1 MADRPIRDMSEY
13 PRPWFYRPEVYYGFF
28 IFPPVWSIL
37 TLRSPWHNRN
47 EGFRGILVGGIAW
60 FLIIASV
67 VLAVRWVQEGGVVN
81 LFVFVPGLLLTLV
94 TLVTQI
100 QWTAHRARYG
110 PPPGEQEDEQQRA
123 TAAAAVQRLWPLRPA
138 RTPARRM
145 TRHPVKKGAA
155 AAPTPLADAADAEG
169 GTSAGRRIPARSA
182 RIYPNEKS
190 PHPTNTALLEEK
202 SWRCITTAKFA
213 SSRSTWAAS

>member
-1 MADRPIRDMSEY
+1 MASHPIRDMSEY
-13 PRPWFYRPEVYYGFF
+13 PRPWFYRPEIYYGFF

-47 EGFRGILVGGIAW
+47 EGFRGILIGGIAW

-94 TLVTQI
+94 TQI

-110 PPPGEQEDEQQRA
+110 PPPGEQEGEQQRA
-123 TAAAAVQRLWPLRPA
+123 TAVAPPAASASEDADPQDNEAPDEERSSG
-138 RTPARRM
+138 RTYTPRR
-145 TRHPVKKGAA
+145 RRRR
-155 AAPTPLADAADAEG
+155 
-169 GTSAGRRIPARSA
+169 GRRNI
-182 RIYPNEKS
+182 
-190 PHPTNTALLEEK
+190 
-202 SWRCITTAKFA
+202 
-213 SSRSTWAAS
+213 SRSSDSGPLC